1 MAVELTLNYE
11 NAKNMLFQS
20 ISNDARPIA
29 IIDARSEERALL
41 INELFSDNNYVCYM
55 HYDVFISKYIYNISN
70 RTKLLDYPY
79 IIIDNVKSAGNMTA
93 MMKTL
98 STFISDM
105 APNCVSVVFMGENT
119 SANMCGILHMV
130 GSKIQYI
137 IKIEPERN

>member
-29 IIDARSEERALL
+29 IIDAPNEDRALL
-41 INELFSDNNYVCYM
+41 INELFSNDSYVCYM
-55 HYDVFISKYIYNISN
+55 HYDVFISKYLYNMAN
-70 RTKLLDYPY
+70 MEQLFDYPY
-79 IIIDNVKSAGNMTA
+79 IIIDNVKNPGNMTA

-98 STFISDM
+98 STFINNM
-105 APNCVSVVFMGENT
+105 AANFISVIFMGENT
-119 SANMCGILHMV
+119 SYNMRGILHMT

-137 IKIEPERN
+137 IKIESERN